1 MVYGA
6 RDFAGE
12 PLFWAV
18 ARLIARGGMAAVT
31 VRAAAAEAGCS
42 VGFMRHYYDNKSLML
57 ACTYEL
63 VMDAQLRR
71 MEEILWARREPFF
84 NPTPAAPLGPALA
97 AELMATCLNLGD
109 QQELLV
115 AVQLSYHALAQHD
128 ATVGEAVSSY
138 HGRLQE
144 DCAKILREAGV
155 PPSALKQEAVDLW
168 VLLIGLTA
176 LVPGLATED
185 TEDTENPE
193 TRIASVTPEQVEGIL
208 CRHLEAA
215 VARHSTA
222 RQSTARHSTAEVN
235 DR

>member
-42 VGFMRHYYDNKSLML
+42 VGFMRHYYDNKTLML

-97 AELMATCLNLGD
+97 AELLAACLIQGE
-109 QQELLV
+109 QREHLV
-115 AVQLSYHALAQHD
+115 AVQLSYHALAHHD
-128 ATVGEAVSSY
+128 GTVGEAASSY
-138 HGRLQE
+138 HGRLRE
-144 DCAKILREAGV
+144 DCMKILREAGV
-155 PPSALKQEAVDLW
+155 PPSALEQEAVDLW

-176 LVPGLATED
+176 LIPGLATED
-185 TEDTENPE
+185 PENPE
-193 TRIASVTPEQVEGIL
+193 SPGTRITCVTPEQVEEIL
-208 CRHLEAA
+208 RRHLTAA

-222 RQSTARHSTAEVN
+222 PYSTGEVN